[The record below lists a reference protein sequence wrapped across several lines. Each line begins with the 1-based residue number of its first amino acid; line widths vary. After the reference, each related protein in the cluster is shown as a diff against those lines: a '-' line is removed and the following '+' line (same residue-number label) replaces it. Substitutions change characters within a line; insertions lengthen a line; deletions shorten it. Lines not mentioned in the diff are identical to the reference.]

1 MSDYVKGSKP
11 RDLDGA
17 VGGLVLKRQQ
27 NWAKDLGN
35 YHDDEMTPMGT
46 GQMGPQD
53 EQEYLTKGAPAKRTG
68 DKSLPMGSVKKANGS
83 AL

>member
-11 RDLDGA
+11 RDMDAA

-27 NWAKDLGN
+27 NWAKDQGS
-35 YHDDEMTPMGT
+35 YHNDDETPMGT

-53 EQEYLTKGAPAKRTG
+53 EQTYLTKGAPAKRTG
-68 DKSLPMGSVKKANGS
+68 DKSLSMSSVKKKD
-83 AL
+83 